1 MEKLPINFRDEREL
15 RSNLGVSLKCF
26 WVLLKAFNQ
35 TLIAQQQRKY
45 EKQVADG
52 KRKRRPGAGRPSKL
66 RTPTDKLIF
75 GLYYLKNYPKFDVLA
90 NKYSLSRSVTHD
102 NVMFIVPLIRDA
114 LNLLKVLPKREFTSV
129 EEFNEFF
136 KNQNIE
142 TILIDVTEREHFR
155 YKEKEK
161 RNALYSGK
169 KKVYYE
175 KFCYL

>member
-1 MEKLPINFRDEREL
+1 MDSR
-15 RSNLGVSLKCF
+15 
-26 WVLLKAFNQ
+26 WV
-35 TLIAQQQRKY
+35 I
-45 EKQVADG
+45 G
-52 KRKRRPGAGRPSKL
+52 K
-66 RTPTDKLIF
+66 
-75 GLYYLKNYPKFDVLA
+75 
-90 NKYSLSRSVTHD
+90 
-102 NVMFIVPLIRDA
+102 LIRDA

-169 KKVYYE
+169 KKIYHE